1 MKNMNYKIVTRSPE
15 AFRHLL
21 GQRTNMTAEL
31 GLVVHALLEV
41 GNG

>member
-15 AFRHLL
+15 AFHHLL
-21 GQRTNMTAEL
+21 GQHTSMTAEL
-31 GLVVHALLEV
+31 GLAVHALLEV

>member
-15 AFRHLL
+15 AFRH
-21 GQRTNMTAEL
+21 QL
-31 GLVVHALLEV
+31 GLAVHALLEV